1 MIKELLK
8 QKFRLINVKKCGK
21 KFNTDISE
29 IVEDNSNFT
38 HDFKC
43 KCLELVGLFFGSV
56 RNVTYKVKKDTGVNI
71 SQQTIENW
79 ILGYENQNK
88 ELNNLY
94 SGYYIFDV
102 EWIKIKGIWN
112 YRFTLF
118 DSKQNI
124 IVADEIYSKE
134 NSKNIRKFSWQNT
147 RNKNKIA
154 ITSDLD
160 EKYKPII
167 EKLGFKHQWC
177 IFHTLKNFNKTI
189 NKHIK
194 KK

>member
-1 MIKELLK
+1 M
-8 QKFRLINVKKCGK
+8 
-21 KFNTDISE
+21 
-29 IVEDNSNFT
+29 
-38 HDFKC
+38 FK
-43 KCLELVGLFFGSV
+43 
-56 RNVTYKVKKDTGVNI
+56 R
-71 SQQTIENW
+71 
-79 ILGYENQNK
+79 
-88 ELNNLY
+88 Y
-94 SGYYIFDV
+94 SGYYIFDA
-102 EWIKIKGIWN
+102 EWIKINGVWN

-134 NSKNIRKFSWQNT
+134 NSKNIREFLEQTT

-177 IFHTLKNFNKTI
+177 YFHALKNFNKTI
-189 NKHIK
+189 KKYIKENKLSQDEIDK
-194 KK
+194 IRKEKLELFSLFKSKSFKIARNKLNEILVL

>member
-1 MIKELLK
+1 MKSEIQAYKC
-8 QKFRLINVKKCGK
+8 NKCGK

-29 IVEDNSNFT
+29 IVEENSNFT
-38 HDFKC
+38 HEFKS

-56 RNVTYKVKKDTGVNI
+56 RKVAYKVKKDTGVNI

-79 ILGYENQNK
+79 ILEHKNGEEDSK
-88 ELNNLY
+88 KRY

-102 EWIKIKGIWN
+102 EWIRINGVWN

-134 NSKNIRKFSWQNT
+134 NSKNIREFLEQNT
-147 RNKNKIA
+147 MNKNKIA

-160 EKYKPII
+160 KKYKPII
-167 EKLGFKHQWC
+167 EKLGFKHQ
-177 IFHTLKNFNKTI
+177 
-189 NKHIK
+189 
-194 KK
+194 